1 MNTASLRGGSA
12 VVVLGEER
20 TVQDSSVFRSVE
32 RMRAAGLAVI
42 CEQDYNVALASQKHD
57 DYTSVSNF
65 VFLAGVGNP
74 REILIQCF
82 RLRAAGRHVTLLVD
96 ALEIHGRREVL
107 LTQLEEEGFQLA
119 RVEGAISLSKSQS
132 TFVYAYSKA
141 EVAASAVAICARTER
156 VVLVQRACDPFR
168 GFYSLP
174 GGFLRP
180 MLETLEECAARELKE
195 ETGLEVDARSLQL
208 ITVRSSVERDN
219 RGHVIDHSYLA
230 TISQGVAEHR
240 MYAADDASKVCLV
253 PLEEAMKMTL
263 AADHNIILKEA
274 VQLYRSKQ
282 SRLKQ
287 VWLQL
292 SSAVPAALQYRR
304 A

>member
-12 VVVLGEER
+12 VVVLGDER
-20 TVQDSSVFRSVE
+20 TVQDSSVCRAVE
-32 RMRAAGLAVI
+32 RMCAAGLAVI
-42 CEQDYNVALASQKHD
+42 YEQDYNIALAARKQDSYIGGSD
-57 DYTSVSNF
+57 L

-74 REILIQCF
+74 REILIHCF

-96 ALEIHGRREVL
+96 ALEVYGRRDVL

-119 RVEGAISLSKSQS
+119 RVEGAITLARSQS

-141 EVAASAVAICARTER
+141 EVAASTVAICARTER

-230 TISQGVAEHR
+230 TISQGVIEHR
-240 MYAADDASKVCLV
+240 LCAADDASKVCLV
-253 PLEEAMKMTL
+253 PLEEAMKTTL
-263 AADHNIILKEA
+263 AADHNVILKQA

-282 SRLKQ
+282 SRFKQ
-287 VWLQL
+287 VWMQL